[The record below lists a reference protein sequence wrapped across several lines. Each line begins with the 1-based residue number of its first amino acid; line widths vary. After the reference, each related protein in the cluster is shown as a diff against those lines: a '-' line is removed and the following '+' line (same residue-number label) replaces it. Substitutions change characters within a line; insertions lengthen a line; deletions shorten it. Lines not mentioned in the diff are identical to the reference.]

1 LHRIRAIT
9 LDLDDTLWAIEPV
22 IVRAEKKLWQHLT
35 EEYPRI
41 ANKFSAEDMHK
52 IRLSVMEEFADYWH
66 DFRFLRKKV
75 LERIALTAGY
85 DTDLVEPAFDVFD
98 RARND
103 VDLFPDV
110 LPHLENLAENFPL
123 VALTNGNANLDTIGI
138 GHLFHDVVA
147 ASDVGVAKPAKS
159 IFDIAVARTGFSA
172 SEILHV
178 GDHPE
183 TDIDGAREAGLR
195 TAWMNRFET
204 DWPEHLPQPDA
215 IVLSVVEL
223 EQLLEPA
230 LRAQA
235 ESR

>member
-1 LHRIRAIT
+1 MHRIRAIT

-22 IVRAEKKLWQHLT
+22 IIRAEEKLWQHLT

-41 ANKFSAEDMHK
+41 ASKFSAEDVHE

-85 DTDLVEPAFDVFD
+85 DTDLVEPAFEVFD

-110 LPHLENLAENFPL
+110 LPHLENLAKNFPL
-123 VALTNGNANLDTIGI
+123 VALTNGNANLDSIGI

-183 TDIDGAREAGLR
+183 TDINGAREAGLR

-215 IVLSVVEL
+215 VVLSVVEL
-223 EQLLEPA
+223 AQLLQPA
-230 LRAQA
+230 LRSQA